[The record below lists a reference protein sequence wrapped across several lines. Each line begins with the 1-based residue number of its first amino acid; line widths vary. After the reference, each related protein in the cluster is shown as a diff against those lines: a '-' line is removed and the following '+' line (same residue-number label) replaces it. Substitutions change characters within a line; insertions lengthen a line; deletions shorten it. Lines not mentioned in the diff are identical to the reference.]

1 MWSIKGLLKAT
12 NEHTLS
18 YINPS
23 PPVPGLFFGYSDD
36 GEEES
41 KRKYVKQANKRCM
54 TELPERTHVA
64 EKAYSQTKFYIG
76 STD

>member
-1 MWSIKGLLKAT
+1 MSTKAT

-41 KRKYVKQANKRCM
+41 KRKVCVE
-54 TELPERTHVA
+54 TETGEQKVYDRIA
-64 EKAYSQTKFYIG
+64 GKDACR
-76 STD
+76 